1 MHPLSIVK
9 CKLIFISIYIM
20 KIFLRVL
27 ISCSSHIAEKRAP
40 SGLFLRSMF
49 CPHFYTYTSSRL
61 ADRRGS
67 SLRTLSA

>member
-27 ISCSSHIAEKRAP
+27 ISCSSYIAEKKSP
-40 SGLFLRSMF
+40 I
-49 CPHFYTYTSSRL
+49 
-61 ADRRGS
+61 
-67 SLRTLSA
+67 LSNVI